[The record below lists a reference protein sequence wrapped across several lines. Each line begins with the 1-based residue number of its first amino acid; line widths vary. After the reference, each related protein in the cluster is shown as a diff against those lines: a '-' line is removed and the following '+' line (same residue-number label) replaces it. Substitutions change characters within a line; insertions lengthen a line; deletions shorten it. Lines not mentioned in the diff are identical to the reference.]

1 MSGKEAIEKVG
12 LLMNKDFS
20 LNVAGL
26 ENVYKAV
33 YGIFIDGMDRTVR
46 RKGVMAIG
54 GVGCG
59 KTTCIRI
66 MHRLFRDSSCRFLSK
81 RASEIKDL
89 VETVPLSEI
98 KQDLGYGLKCDLY
111 IDDFGVNG
119 AEIKK
124 YGTVI
129 SVLGEL
135 ILDRYELYINE
146 GFLLHI
152 SLNLLPESDEEG
164 VVTVKS
170 VFGDRV
176 YDRLREMTTPIVF
189 TNKSLRK

>member
-1 MSGKEAIEKVG
+1 MTGKEAIEKVG
-12 LLMNKDFS
+12 LLMDEDFS
-20 LNVAGL
+20 LRL
-26 ENVYKAV
+26 PEIENVYKAV
-33 YGIFIDGMDRTVR
+33 YGVFSEGMDRKVR

-59 KTTCIRI
+59 KTTCIRV
-66 MHRLFRDSSCRFLSK
+66 MHRLFRDSPCRFLAK

-89 VETVPLSEI
+89 IESVPLSEI

-111 IDDFGVNG
+111 IDDLGVNS

-124 YGTVI
+124 YGTVV

-152 SLNLLPESDEEG
+152 SINLLPESDNPS
-164 VVTVKS
+164 VATVKS